1 MLDATE
7 ENDFENAIEVFLKG
21 AEMIVEA
28 EDLQRSSK
36 ECILGEFQQ
45 GKIGFW

>member
-28 EDLQRSSK
+28 EDRSDREGVYLERISAR
-36 ECILGEFQQ
+36 
-45 GKIGFW
+45 